1 MNVALLRLFQ
11 KQIKFQCDC
20 VLIAERELEDAIAQK
35 DITAIFCAI
44 QSLLGSAANISKA
57 LWGVRKTKNAL
68 AARAPLRDSLQVSD
82 ASPLN
87 PREMRNNYEHFD
99 ERLDKWWEQ
108 SKNHN
113 FMDMGLMT
121 RKAIQRLAD
130 IERFRA
136 YDPATGD
143 LTFWGD
149 DMSLLALLNEVRR
162 IHPIVA
168 AEAEKPHW

>member
-1 MNVALLRLFQ
+1 MHVALLRLFQ
-11 KQIKFQCDC
+11 RQIKFQCDC
-20 VLIAERELEDAIAQK
+20 VLIAAQELDKALAHK
-35 DITAIFCAI
+35 DFTAFFCAI

-57 LWGVRKTKNAL
+57 LWSVRKTKNAL
-68 AARAPLRDSLQVSD
+68 AARAPLRASLQITD

-87 PREMRNNYEHFD
+87 PRNMRDNYEHFD

-113 FMDMGLMT
+113 FMDMGLMA
-121 RKAIQRLAD
+121 RKAIQGFAE

-149 DMSLLALLNEVRR
+149 DLSLLTLVDEIRH
-162 IHPIVA
+162 IYPIVTV
-168 AEAEKPHW
+168 EAEQPHR

>member
-1 MNVALLRLFQ
+1 MHVALLRLFQ
-11 KQIKFQCDC
+11 RQIEFQCDC
-20 VLIAERELEDAIAQK
+20 VLIAAQELDKAIAK
-35 DITAIFCAI
+35 RDITAIFCAI

-68 AARAPLRDSLQVSD
+68 AARTPLRASLQVTD

-87 PREMRNNYEHFD
+87 PRKMRDNYEHFD
-99 ERLDKWWEQ
+99 ERLEKWWEQ
-108 SKNHN
+108 SKSHN
-113 FMDMGLMT
+113 FMDMGLMA
-121 RKAIQRLAD
+121 RKAIQGFAE

-149 DMSLLALLNEVRR
+149 DLSLLALLDEVRR
-162 IHPIVA
+162 IHPIVTV
-168 AEAEKPHW
+168 EAEKPHR